1 MPKRTKGLWKHGLYV
16 FIFKEEETVNK
27 PNVGKLL
34 KDIQAVMSKHSPEI
48 LTGLGIAG
56 MITTTVLAVK
66 ATPKAL
72 QLIDAKKEELEL
84 EEEEKLT
91 PVETVKATWK
101 CYVPAAVTGVASVA
115 CLIGASSVNARR
127 NAALA
132 TAYNL
137 STTALAEYKDKV
149 IETIGEKKEREVRD
163 KVAEERIKK
172 EPVNQSAIIVSGN
185 GNTRC
190 FDTITK
196 RRFVSDIEKIKRVVN
211 ELNRRMVNGED
222 YISLN
227 EFYYELGLDGVS
239 IGDELGWNVTRGLIE
254 VDFSAQLDA
263 DGTPCIVIDYSV
275 APKRGFN
282 HYS

>member
-1 MPKRTKGLWKHGLYV
+1 M
-16 FIFKEEETVNK
+16 NK
-27 PNVGKLL
+27 PTVAKLFKDVGESL
-34 KDIQAVMSKHSPEI
+34 SKHSPEI

-56 MITTTVLAVK
+56 MITTTVLAVR

-72 QLIDAKKEELEL
+72 KLIERKQEELYPDST
-84 EEEEKLT
+84 EKLT
-91 PVETVKATWK
+91 PIETVKTTWK
-101 CYVPAAVTGVASVA
+101 CYLPAAVTGVTSIA

-137 STTALAEYKDKV
+137 SATALAEYKEKV
-149 IETIGEKKEREVRD
+149 VETIGEKKEQVIRD

-172 EPVNQSAIIVSGN
+172 DPVNNSAIIVSGA

-196 RRFVSDIEKIKRVVN
+196 RRFTSDIEQIKRIVN

-227 EFYYELGLDGVS
+227 DFYYELGLDGCAV
-239 IGDELGWNVTRGLIE
+239 GDDLGWNVTRGLIE
-254 VDFSAQLDA
+254 LDFSAQLDT
-263 DGTPCIVIDYSV
+263 DGIPCIVLDYAV
-275 APKRGFN
+275 APKRGYN
-282 HYS
+282 SYC

>member
-1 MPKRTKGLWKHGLYV
+1 MS
-16 FIFKEEETVNK
+16 K
-27 PNVGKLL
+27 PNMVALFKNV
-34 KDIQAVMSKHSPEI
+34 KMAVSEHSPEI

-72 QLIDAKKEELEL
+72 ELIEDRKDELDIYPT
-84 EEEEKLT
+84 EKLP

-101 CYVPAAVTGVASVA
+101 CYIPAAVTGVTSVA
-115 CLIGASSVNARR
+115 CLIGASSVNAKR

-137 STTALAEYKDKV
+137 AATSLTEFKEATREV
-149 IETIGEKKEREVRD
+149 VGEKKEQLIRN
-163 KVAEERIKK
+163 KVAEERVNK

-190 FDTITK
+190 FDSITK
-196 RRFVSDIEKIKRVVN
+196 QRFTSDIEKIRKAVN
-211 ELNRRMVNGED
+211 DLNRRMVNGED

-227 EFYYELGLDGVS
+227 EFYAEIGVDQVS
-239 IGDELGWNVTRGLIE
+239 IGDELGWNVASGLIE
-254 VDFSAQLDA
+254 LDFSAQLDT
-263 DGTPCIVIDYSV
+263 DGTPCIYIDYTV
-275 APKRGFN
+275 VPKRGFN
-282 HYS
+282 RWG

>member
-1 MPKRTKGLWKHGLYV
+1 M
-16 FIFKEEETVNK
+16 NK
-27 PNVGKLL
+27 PNMANLFKSVKMVVS
-34 KDIQAVMSKHSPEI
+34 QHSPEI
-48 LTGLGIAG
+48 LTGIGIAG
-56 MITTTVLAVK
+56 MITTTVLAVR

-72 QLIDAKKEELEL
+72 TLIDDKKAELEL
-84 EEEEKLT
+84 DPRDNLT
-91 PVETVKATWK
+91 PMETVKATWK
-101 CYVPAAVTGVASVA
+101 CYIPAAVTCATSVA
-115 CLIGASSVNARR
+115 CLVGASSVNSKR

-137 STTALAEYKDKV
+137 TTAAFNEFKEATREV
-149 IETIGEKKEREVRD
+149 VGEKKAQLIHH

-196 RRFVSDIEKIKRVVN
+196 RRFTSDIEAIKRIVN

-227 EFYYELGLDGVS
+227 DFYYELGLDGSS
-239 IGDELGWNVTRGLIE
+239 IGDELGWNVTDGLIE
-254 VDFSAQLDA
+254 LEFSAQLDS
-263 DGTPCIVIDYSV
+263 DGTPCIVIDYAI
-275 APKRGFN
+275 APKRGFQF
-282 HYS
+282 YS